1 MNLRNINF
9 NHPKNMSDQNKLAVV
24 PPPAF
29 LAVAGLTGLD
39 SQYLVDT
46 VKRQCFKGDA
56 TDAQVDAFISIA
68 CEMKVN
74 PLLLGMLYA
83 YPISGGGIVPIM
95 GPSGVYKKLVE
106 HPEVVSWETEVLPAD
121 VTIPPTHAITK
132 IWRKGVERP
141 LTYTALLS
149 EWKINSNPNWNS
161 RPRHMLALRSLK
173 HCANQIIHGIPYD
186 EDDRVI
192 MAMQNVTGTGDENP
206 VANGTPAQAA
216 QAERPTPKPRA
227 TRGAA
232 AAKEVVGEV
241 VPEKPAD
248 PTPPAQDIQQAMQAR
263 EAKTVTNSPAT
274 AAPAPTPATASPAPT
289 PATSAPA
296 PAATSR
302 AFLAENEKIT
312 VTAKV
317 ESFEALKAKI
327 GGVEFAAIKATLSG
341 GYVGE
346 VRQKEG
352 GAKFEG
358 AGVVALPP
366 WQVGAVLKFEL
377 LGIKSTAPASS
388 PSHGK
393 IITWVQSVAAEAEE
407 MG

>member
-1 MNLRNINF
+1 
-9 NHPKNMSDQNKLAVV
+9 MSDQNKLAVV

-74 PLLLGMLYA
+74 PLLPGMLYA

-232 AAKEVVGEV
+232 AAKEVAGEIV
-241 VPEKPAD
+241 QEKAVD
-248 PTPPAQDIQQAMQAR
+248 PTPPAQDIQQAMKDR
-263 EAKTVTNSPAT
+263 EAKTVQAERPAEPAKVT
-274 AAPAPTPATASPAPT
+274 PPESKPDAPA
-289 PATSAPA
+289 
-296 PAATSR
+296 SR
-302 AFLAENEKIT
+302 ASLAENEKIT